1 MMGFFS
7 DRDFLA
13 KEALRQITEHVKE
26 CKENNTRLYARMDE
40 TFAALEARFSAAHG
54 ANRKRLDAI
63 VWSCLIGAITA
74 VLFLL
79 DKILTQ
85 KGIW

>member
-13 KEALRQITEHVKE
+13 KEAIRQITEHVKE

-40 TFAALEARFSAAHG
+40 TYSALQARFDAAHG
-54 ANRKRLDAI
+54 SNRKRLDAI
-63 VWSCLIGAITA
+63 VWSCLIGAFSA

-79 DKILTQ
+79 DKIAVQ